1 MKSNNINVESI
12 AVSLQS
18 RRNYSLLFIDKIQS
32 ICEAGRFFMKALLKR
47 LVMYWPVTEYR
58 KICIMKLHTRIS
70 REWENFL
77 IMEKKIKTMKKLLG
91 SLEYAESENVFRAMK
106 MAWSPCSTGV
116 LSWTSYCIQSS
127 CVEVGSYFKSQS
139 LDVSIELSLKSLSL
153 SIQWCLMAWR
163 CLGLPTC
170 VCLGVRLQHPL
181 VESLSVLGGRHT

>member
-77 IMEKKIKTMKKLLG
+77 IMEKKSKKWRNCLVVWSTLKVKT
-91 SLEYAESENVFRAMK
+91 Y
-106 MAWSPCSTGV
+106 
-116 LSWTSYCIQSS
+116 
-127 CVEVGSYFKSQS
+127 
-139 LDVSIELSLKSLSL
+139 
-153 SIQWCLMAWR
+153 
-163 CLGLPTC
+163 LGLWKWHEVHVALEFSAELATVYSPA
-170 VCLGVRLQHPL
+170 VWRWGAISKVK
-181 VESLSVLGGRHT
+181 V